1 MFEVQSEEPQKQRIN
16 ARVQEAVPCY
26 YRELY
31 CKIPLTNEP
40 HSSKSCFQFLIPPDS
55 YEEAFHKLTVE
66 QKPFTFQPTF
76 IYSHF
81 TPNVLLPVMFF
92 RRNSSYF
99 FFLFLLFHFAYRCK
113 QEPLSRFVLLS

>member
-92 RRNSSYF
+92 RRNSSSF
-99 FFLFLLFHFAYRCK
+99 FFSVFTVPFCLQMQTRTPLKICFA
-113 QEPLSRFVLLS
+113 